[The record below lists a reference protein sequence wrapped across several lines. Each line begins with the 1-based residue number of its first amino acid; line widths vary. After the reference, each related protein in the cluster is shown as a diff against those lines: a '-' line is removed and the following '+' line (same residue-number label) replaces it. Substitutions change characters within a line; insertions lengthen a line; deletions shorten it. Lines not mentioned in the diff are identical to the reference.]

1 MQSRLIRNSLITLSM
16 ATAAT
21 VAVSLSPA
29 PVSLHAQEALGN
41 YQVQAG
47 ESLYGIAV
55 KHGMTLDQLKRLN
68 GLTSNFIYPGQTL
81 KVYASTTPPTTNP
94 SNPTPAPAAP
104 TPAPTTP
111 PANNGPS
118 TRQGGTYLV
127 RPGDSLYRIA
137 SLHGIRIDQ
146 VKAWNGLT
154 SNFIYPGQVL
164 RVTPQQA
171 SQPANPTPAP
181 STPQPAPAQPS
192 RPSQPNTATT
202 YRVQAGDYLNRIAG
216 KFNITVG
223 QLKAWNGLTSDFI
236 YPGQV
241 LRVAQNQAPAPRP
254 ESPGRRDPQP
264 APSQPSQPSQPSS
277 QTTYRVQAGD
287 YLTRIAG
294 KFNITVQQLK
304 EWNGLTSNLIHP
316 NQVLRVAPQQPTTP
330 SPQAP
335 RPANPQPAPNQPA
348 QPTPPAE
355 SSRPSTYRVQAGDY
369 VTRIAGKFN
378 ITVQQLKEWNGL
390 RSNLIHPNQVLRV
403 APPQSATPSPQPSSP
418 ANPQPSPSQ
427 PTPPAESSRPS
438 TYRVQAGDYLTRIAG
453 KFNITVDQ
461 LKSWNGLNSN
471 FIYPGQVLKVAP
483 ATAPAPAGS
492 TEGDQDQTESTQP
505 SRDQAPSTPAPSVQT
520 YRVKAGDSLWAIANK
535 HGATLDQIKTWNG
548 LTSNFIYAGQQ
559 LRVADPGS
567 SSSTEREVPLVADR
581 KEDQGAA
588 YGSGQVVDHLPM
600 YREYYTV
607 RPGDSVYKIA
617 KSFNLTIDELKTM
630 NNLSSNFIAPGQELK
645 VVEHATQQKLRVGG
659 SQVQNYNVNNMLDI
673 ARSYLGVEKYSA
685 DHLALVKAYNS
696 VNPKPIGYTLQNYDD
711 WCDAFVTH
719 IADKAGLS
727 HLTGREVGVE
737 RHKKI
742 NKDQGIWKGLVT
754 PKPGDLVFYNW
765 SGSRTGWGNHIGIV
779 ESLMNNKITTIEG
792 NTTLTD
798 SGQRLV
804 ARKVYDWN
812 SKYIQGYAR
821 PNY

>member
-47 ESLYGIAV
+47 EGLYGIAV

-111 PANNGPS
+111 PANNGPA
-118 TRQGGTYLV
+118 TRQGATYLV

-137 SLHGIRIDQ
+137 SLHGVRIDQ
-146 VKAWNGLT
+146 IKAWNGLT

-171 SQPANPTPAP
+171 SQPVNPTPAP

-192 RPSQPNTATT
+192 RPSQPNPATT

-241 LRVAQNQAPAPRP
+241 LRVVQNQAAAPRP
-254 ESPGRRDPQP
+254 ESPGHQDPQP
-264 APSQPSQPSQPSS
+264 APSQPRPSQPSQPSQPSG

-335 RPANPQPAPNQPA
+335 SPANPQPAPSQPA

-369 VTRIAGKFN
+369 LKRIAGKFN
-378 ITVQQLKEWNGL
+378 ITVG
-390 RSNLIHPNQVLRV
+390 
-403 APPQSATPSPQPSSP
+403 
-418 ANPQPSPSQ
+418 
-427 PTPPAESSRPS
+427 
-438 TYRVQAGDYLTRIAG
+438 
-453 KFNITVDQ
+453 Q
-461 LKSWNGLNSN
+461 LKSWNGLNSD

-483 ATAPAPAGS
+483 TTAPAPAGQA
-492 TEGDQDQTESTQP
+492 EPGQDQTESTRP
-505 SRDQAPSTPAPSVQT
+505 SRDQAPSVPTPTVQT

-535 HGATLDQIKTWNG
+535 HGATIDQIKTWNG

-567 SSSTEREVPLVADR
+567 SSSTERELPLVADR

-588 YGSGQVVDHLPM
+588 YGRGQVVDHLPM

-792 NTTLTD
+792 NTALTD